1 MTNKTALDPPGAAA
15 RSQAPPGGRDPAAE
29 FERIYR
35 ACVDPVTAFFAR
47 RSTDPQAVADLTADT
62 FTAAITSLG
71 TFDPGKGTA
80 RAWVFGIA
88 RRVYAA
94 HCEASARQ
102 RDQVL
107 RLAGRRDL
115 PPDHIGELEAR
126 IDAERSGRRLLR
138 SLAALPEPDRAAVE
152 LVDLAGLRPSEAAG
166 VLGTSAG
173 ALRMRLMRARAR
185 LRREASAETGTETKD
200 SIAKWG
206 QP

>member
-1 MTNKTALDPPGAAA
+1 VTNKTALDPPGAQA
-15 RSQAPPGGRDPAAE
+15 RAQPPPGGRDAVAE

-47 RSTDPQAVADLTADT
+47 RTTDQQAVADLTADT

-138 SLAALPEPDRAAVE
+138 SLAALPERDRAAVE
-152 LVDLAGLRPSEAAG
+152 LVDIAGLRPGEAAG

-173 ALRMRLMRARAR
+173 AVRMRLMRARAR
-185 LRREASAETGTETKD
+185 LRREASGQPGTGTDDIITNGD
-200 SIAKWG
+200 